1 MSNLAL
7 MSIGKEIMRVRRE
20 LDLTQEELAKQCG
33 FDQRT
38 LSNYE
43 QGKNL
48 PSAKRL
54 EKISKALGRD
64 WKLV

>member
-7 MSIGKEIMRVRRE
+7 MSIGSEIMRVRRE
-20 LDLTQEELAKQCG
+20 LNLTQEELASKCG

-54 EKISKALGRD
+54 EVISKVLGKQ
-64 WKLV
+64 WKLI

>member
-1 MSNLAL
+1 MSNFAL
-7 MSIGKEIMRVRRE
+7 MSIGSEIMRVRRE
-20 LDLTQEELAKQCG
+20 LNLTQQELAEKCG

-54 EKISKALGRD
+54 EKISKALGKD
-64 WKLV
+64 WKLI

>member
-1 MSNLAL
+1 MTNLAP
-7 MSIGKEIMRVRRE
+7 MSIGSEIMRVRRE
-20 LDLTQEELAKQCG
+20 LNLTQEELAKQCG

-54 EKISKALGRD
+54 EQISKALGKE
-64 WKLV
+64 WKLS